1 VKIPPDRRLVM
12 ATNLAL
18 KEELLEKALEVGG
31 LGSKKDTV
39 NEALKEFIERRQQGR
54 ILDLF
59 GKVDWDSKYNYK
71 HARRRK

>member
-1 VKIPPDRRLVM
+1 M

-18 KEELLEKALEVGG
+18 NEDLLEKALEVGQ
-31 LGSKKDTV
+31 LGTKKDTV

-59 GKVDWDSKYNYK
+59 GKVDWDGKYRYK
-71 HARRRK
+71 RARRRR

>member
-1 VKIPPDRRLVM
+1 M

-18 KEELLEKALEVGG
+18 NEELLEKALEVGH
-31 LGSKKDTV
+31 LGTKKATV

-59 GKVDWDSKYNYK
+59 GKVDWDKKYSYK
-71 HARRRK
+71 NARKR

>member
-1 VKIPPDRRLVM
+1 M

-18 KEELLEKALEVGG
+18 NEELLEKALEVGQ
-31 LGSKKDTV
+31 LRTKKDTV

-59 GKVDWDSKYNYK
+59 GKIDWDNKYNYK
-71 HARRRK
+71 RVRRRK